1 MSQQKNSES
10 FQWNGTN
17 QGERMLKALNPD
29 FIKID
34 ERSSS
39 DFLAFASKYSEMLA
53 YFDLNNSQVG
63 NWSKFFNNDL
73 SVFIASII
81 ATDTKKIENEHKKL
95 IIDLENAPR
104 LADKLDV
111 LSLLFLQVFDL
122 AKILDGWYVNAL
134 NMNRLSPG
142 ETDDLENELENAIKQ
157 QLSGNLNELMQYAAL
172 LEFQN
177 LGNYDKTNIKA
188 KFHKIWF
195 NKVDLLSEN
204 QPEGIIQKNLSSL
217 IDFTKKT
224 RIQFRTFYSVISY
237 IIQIAPKFLEKSLQE
252 KDDHRPD
259 IALFI
264 AFIELFKNNQ
274 KQLNTLTEKH
284 LDFYY
289 YDVLRLKERNLKPDQ
304 VNIYFKIAQHVDT
317 FYLPE
322 GSLLYAGMSEEGT
335 EVLYETDSP
344 IEINSA
350 QISDLK
356 TLFVSK
362 NPKIGIGSSYRLIT
376 NLYAA
381 PIANSKNGLGERFTN
396 NEEEWPLFGEELLEK
411 TDSERQMTYAE
422 IGWALS
428 SPILEMEE
436 GHREVSMKLEFEKDS
451 MHTLNLLIKD
461 ISKNQEIS
469 REDAFSKIFK
479 NSLNVFL
486 SSTDGWVKANICEV
500 LPPNDWSESY
510 ISLQISI
517 SSASAAITGYRS
529 DILGSSFDTDYPVM
543 KIIHQNNDVIYS
555 YSFLKELILKR
566 INLDVNVK
574 GIKKLMLFNE
584 YGLLESSIPFQPFS
598 AVPKP
603 GSYLLVGKSELFKKQ
618 LTDIQFNIEWHN
630 IPDNKRGLRG
640 YYKEYNL
647 NVANDS
653 FKVKISAL
661 SEGTFK
667 PATENNHKTYRLFED
682 DQKDSSKVSNKTIF
696 GDLDLKS
703 LDIKANFDLSLPS
716 IFNSDVDSGYFKIE
730 LAEPAFGFGH
740 EDYPNIY
747 TAVITQ
753 NADPKRKG
761 PELPLPKQ
769 PWTPT
774 IRNISVDYA
783 ASSQI
788 NILSV
793 GTLSNSNAV
802 PEKLYHIHPFG
813 IISSFVNG
821 RPLNRSLLPAYDDD
835 AYLYLGIKDLQA
847 PSPLSIY
854 FELKENLDYFS
865 TLNTNNKDSKQ
876 NELTWSYLVNNE
888 WKTFS
893 QNQILSDSTHSLNNS
908 GIVLLE
914 IPRDI
919 NNQNNILES
928 GKYWIRIALRGEASK
943 MPKVLHMATQAVTAS
958 WKVNEKDLS
967 HLKNPLT
974 GNNIRGLLNGVAQI
988 REVCQPFQSFGGRA
1002 KESNNEFYTRVSERL
1017 RHKNRAISTWDYERI
1032 ILEQFPDLL
1041 QVKCVTHNSA
1051 PQWVP
1056 KGSVLIVVVPKINH
1070 ESRNLP
1076 MLNNTVLEKIKQYIK
1091 PLSSPFVN
1099 IELRNPVYER
1109 IKISAAVQ
1117 FVKGKNNGTFL
1128 KKLNHDIMEFVCPWL
1143 FGKAS
1148 ELELGGSLAK
1158 DMILNFIEKT
1168 EYVEFVTK
1176 FSAVQVFPT
1185 DQGFDVDDTALNL
1198 SSSPTIK
1205 ATRPWSVLIPFVN
1218 NPIYLL
1224 EDLNYQSPE
1233 KAGID
1238 SMMLDGDFVMTT
1250 EKN

>member
-1 MSQQKNSES
+1 MTQQKNSES
-10 FQWNGTN
+10 LQWNGTN

-39 DFLAFASKYSEMLA
+39 DFLAFASRYSEMLA
-53 YFDLNNSQVG
+53 YFDLTNSQAG
-63 NWSKFFNNDL
+63 NWSKFFNNDI
-73 SVFIASII
+73 SIFIASII
-81 ATDTKKIENEHKKL
+81 ATDTKKIEGEHKKL
-95 IIDLENAPR
+95 IIDLENAAR
-104 LADKLDV
+104 LADKFEV
-111 LSLLFLQVFDL
+111 LSSLFLQVFEL
-122 AKILDGWYVNAL
+122 AKILDNWYVNAL

-157 QLSGNLNELMQYAAL
+157 QLSVNLNELVNAAAL
-172 LEFQN
+172 LEFKN
-177 LGNYDKTNIKA
+177 LGNFDKVSITAN
-188 KFHKIWF
+188 FHKIWF
-195 NKVDLLSEN
+195 NKVDLLSVNNSE
-204 QPEGIIQKNLSSL
+204 EIIQKNLANL
-217 IDFTKKT
+217 VDFTKKI

-237 IIQIAPKFLEKSLQE
+237 IIQIAPKFLEKSLKE

-304 VNIYFKIAQHVDT
+304 INIYFKIAQHVDT

-322 GSLLYAGMSEEGT
+322 GSLLYAGMSEDGM
-335 EVLYETDSP
+335 EVLYETDSS
-344 IEINSA
+344 IEINKA
-350 QISDLK
+350 KISDFK

-381 PIANSKNGLGERFTN
+381 PIANSKNGLGERLIN

-411 TDSERQMTYAE
+411 TESERQMTYAE

-436 GHREVSMKLEFEKDS
+436 GHREVSLKLEFERDS

-486 SSTDGWVKANICEV
+486 SSEEGWIKANSCEV
-500 LPPNDWSESY
+500 LPPKDWSEPY
-510 ISLQISI
+510 ISLDIII
-517 SSASAAITGYRS
+517 SSASAAITGLRS
-529 DILGSSFDTDYPVM
+529 EIFGNSFDTDYPVM
-543 KIIHQNNDVIYS
+543 KIVHQNNDVIYT

-566 INLDVNVK
+566 INLDVRVK

-618 LTDIQFNIEWHN
+618 LTDVQFNIEWHN

-640 YYKEYNL
+640 YYKDYNL

-653 FKVKISAL
+653 FKVRISAL
-661 SEGTFK
+661 SEGNFK
-667 PATENNHKTYRLFED
+667 PASENNYKTYRLFED
-682 DQKDSSKVSNKTIF
+682 DPKDISRISSKSVF
-696 GDLDLKS
+696 RDLDLKS
-703 LDIKANFDLSLPS
+703 LDIKANYNLSLPS
-716 IFNSDVDSGYFKIE
+716 IFNSDIDSGYFKIE

-747 TAVITQ
+747 TTIITQ

-769 PWTPT
+769 PWTPS
-774 IRNISVDYA
+774 IRNISIDYS
-783 ASSQI
+783 ASSQV

-793 GTLSNSNAV
+793 GTLNNTNAV

-813 IISSFVNG
+813 IIASFVDG
-821 RPLNRSLLPAYDDD
+821 RPLNRSLLPAYDED
-835 AYLYLGIKDLQA
+835 AYLYLGITDLQA
-847 PSPLSIY
+847 PSSLSIY
-854 FELKENLDYFS
+854 FELRENLDYFS
-865 TLNTNNKDSKQ
+865 TLKNNHKDSKL

-893 QNQILSDSTHSLNNS
+893 QNQILSDSTNSLSNS
-908 GIVLLE
+908 GIILLE

-919 NNQNNILES
+919 NKQNNILDAS
-928 GKYWIRIALRGEASK
+928 KYWLRISLRGEASN
-943 MPKVLHMATQAVTAS
+943 MPKVLHVATQAVTAS

-967 HLKNPLT
+967 HLKNPLAA
-974 GNNIRGLLNGVAQI
+974 NSIRGLSNSIAQI
-988 REVCQPFQSFGGRA
+988 REVCQPYPSFGGRA
-1002 KESNNEFYTRVSERL
+1002 KEGKNEFYTRVSERL
-1017 RHKNRAISTWDYERI
+1017 RHKNRAISSWDYERI

-1041 QVKCVTHNSA
+1041 QVKCVTHNTA
-1051 PQWVP
+1051 PQWVS
-1056 KGSVLIVVVPKINH
+1056 KGSVLMVVVPRINP

-1076 MLNNTVLEKIKQYIK
+1076 MLNNSTLDKIKQYIK
-1091 PLSSPFVN
+1091 PFSSPFAN
-1099 IELRNPVYER
+1099 IEIRNPVYER

-1128 KKLNHDIMEFVCPWL
+1128 KKLNQDIMEFICPWL
-1143 FGKAS
+1143 FGKAH

-1185 DQGFDVDDTALNL
+1185 EEGFDVDDTAISL

-1250 EKN
+1250 EKE